1 MKKTAQRGIQQQ
13 VLDAIKDSKRMHY
26 ECITKKEIIT
36 QVQQKGLKLKQ
47 PESQV
52 GQALYQLQRTTKF
65 RQPRIQ
71 KVKTDE
77 KTGWAIIDETG
88 LY

>member
-1 MKKTAQRGIQQQ
+1 MKQSAQMGIQQY
-13 VLDAIKDSKRMHY
+13 VLEAIKDSKRMHY
-26 ECITKKEIIT
+26 ICITKQEIIT
-36 QVQQKGLKLKQ
+36 QVQQKGFKLKDPQ
-47 PESQV
+47 SQV

-71 KVKTDE
+71 KIKTDE
-77 KTGWAIIDETG
+77 KTGWTIIDETN